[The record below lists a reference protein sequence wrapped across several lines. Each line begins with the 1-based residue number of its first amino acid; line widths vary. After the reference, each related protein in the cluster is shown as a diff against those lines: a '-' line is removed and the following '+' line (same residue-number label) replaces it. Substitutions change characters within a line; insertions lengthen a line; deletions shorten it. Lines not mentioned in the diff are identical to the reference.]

1 VPEKRDKEQT
11 PGEADDSLL
20 LREVVEKARD
30 LDHIEK
36 ILLAL
41 RQSLEQRDLSFLSCG
56 ISLIQTPKQ
65 PQSVQNFILRGEEF
79 YSEEI
84 ISNLLVEIWRAGTP
98 NYRRDLDAED
108 VHGEREPLSTTYGQ
122 TVLSVLDV
130 PFSHGTLAI
139 NSTQAHA
146 FSSADIAFL
155 EELAQILSTSF
166 IHMEQ
171 SGVLMASALAKGYK
185 TDGSVQ
191 ARRLDGLGK
200 YYGDE
205 LEDFVV
211 LAHRATIELHK
222 SAQFA
227 ATVNDIFTLLRH
239 KGLNFA
245 TAAFFLVDRQSLQ
258 ARHYTLDALGPGEQV
273 ALSEDMAEYVVWT
286 TNKPHMWRDPIAS
299 EPLWYLSVPSAAG
312 VMTGRPAPQREFH
325 PAAATPG
332 ATLGQRP
339 RCIAYPLSRSAHPG
353 DGESA
358 GIPTRLR
365 FGDPLRRQLRPLRY
379 RPRRGHAQYD

>member
-1 VPEKRDKEQT
+1 M
-11 PGEADDSLL
+11 PGESTAAQL

-65 PQSVQNFILRGEEF
+65 PRSVQNFILRGEEF

-84 ISNLLVEIWRAGTP
+84 ISNLLVEIWHAGTP

-108 VHGEREPLSTTYGQ
+108 FHGEREPLSTTYGQ

-166 IHMEQ
+166 THMEQ

-211 LAHRATIELHK
+211 
-222 SAQFA
+222 
-227 ATVNDIFTLLRH
+227 
-239 KGLNFA
+239 FA
-245 TAAFFLVDRQSLQ
+245 TR
-258 ARHYTLDALGPGEQV
+258 TV
-273 ALSEDMAEYVVWT
+273 A
-286 TNKPHMWRDPIAS
+286 K
-299 EPLWYLSVPSAAG
+299 
-312 VMTGRPAPQREFH
+312 
-325 PAAATPG
+325 
-332 ATLGQRP
+332 
-339 RCIAYPLSRSAHPG
+339 
-353 DGESA
+353 
-358 GIPTRLR
+358 
-365 FGDPLRRQLRPLRY
+365 
-379 RPRRGHAQYD
+379 